1 MLPIQNHAIAWTN
14 AYLLSDQT
22 YVKFGS
28 VYKKKKKNQK
38 DAFERSFASSSVLF
52 LKRYINIACPYY
64 FPIFLSVSNEVVS

>member
-28 VYKKKKKNQK
+28 VYKKKKIKKMHLKGHLQ
-38 DAFERSFASSSVLF
+38 VWVCYF
-52 LKRYINIACPYY
+52 LKGT
-64 FPIFLSVSNEVVS
+64 